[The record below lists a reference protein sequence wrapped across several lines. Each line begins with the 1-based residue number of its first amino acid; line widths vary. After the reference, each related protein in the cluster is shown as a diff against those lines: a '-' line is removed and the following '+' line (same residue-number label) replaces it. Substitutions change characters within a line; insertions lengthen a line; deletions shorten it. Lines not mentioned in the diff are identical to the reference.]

1 MSARGRKR
9 AERRATSVAAFE
21 FYPTPREAITPLIT
35 SSLLTL
41 PGGTWIDPCAGSG
54 RIPST
59 VNGLRDD
66 VAWLLVEIDPGHM
79 GALCD
84 TLRTDRDELLSFGDF
99 VIRDWTHPRADVAI
113 MNPPFSHA
121 LEFVQACMARAAT
134 VAMLQRTNWIGPS
147 RAAWLRRH
155 MPDVYQLA
163 KRPSFTGDGS
173 TDAAEYSWF
182 VWPAGEHDRRWGRVA
197 MLEDAAAHV
206 QPDLMGAP

>member
-9 AERRATSVAAFE
+9 AEGPATEVAAFE
-21 FYPTPREAITPLIT
+21 FYPTPREAIIPLVA
-35 SSLLTL
+35 SPLLTL

-59 VNGLRDD
+59 VNAMRAD
-66 VAWLLVEIDPGHM
+66 VAWLLVEINPDHRP
-79 GALCD
+79 ALMTITRAAD
-84 TLRTDRDELLSFGDF
+84 VLLPFGDF
-99 VIRDWTHPRADVAI
+99 VHRPWSHDRADVLI

-121 LEFVQACMARAAT
+121 LEFVQTGLARART

-173 TDAAEYSWF
+173 TDSVEYSWF

-206 QPDLMGAP
+206 QPDLLGVA